1 MNESVSPPRRL
12 RSIAAVVLGLVVTA
26 ALSTGTDLL
35 LRATGLFPPADQ
47 PLGNAQFALAAGYRT
62 LFAAVGGYVTA
73 QLAPRNPLRHAL
85 ILGGIGL
92 LLALLGLI
100 ASRGQGPEF
109 GPDWY
114 PLSLILTALPA
125 TWAGATLQA
134 RHRRG

>member
-1 MNESVSPPRRL
+1 MTDPAPASRPL
-12 RSIAAVVLGLVVTA
+12 RSIAAVVLGLLVTA
-26 ALSTGTDLL
+26 ALSIGADLL
-35 LRATGLFPPADQ
+35 LRAAGLFPPADQ

-62 LFAAVGGYVTA
+62 VFAAVGGYVAA
-73 QLAPRNPLRHAL
+73 QFAPRHPLRHAL

-109 GPDWY
+109 GPAWY
-114 PLSLILTALPA
+114 PLSLVLTALPA

-134 RHRRG
+134 RRRRG